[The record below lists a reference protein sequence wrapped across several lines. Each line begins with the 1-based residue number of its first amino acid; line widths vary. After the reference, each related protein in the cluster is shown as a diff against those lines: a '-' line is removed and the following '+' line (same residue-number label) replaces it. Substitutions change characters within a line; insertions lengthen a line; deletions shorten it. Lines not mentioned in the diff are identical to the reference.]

1 MSAISNILHAIS
13 DHGNA
18 LVSKVV
24 TYFGVVSIGGG
35 GALGVAS
42 GTAEKIAQNQSF
54 GLPDWAAMVSIVGG
68 ICLIIKNSIDAYYTI
83 QDRREKKRL
92 EHEERLKSVA
102 QEFMNENK

>member
-1 MSAISNILHAIS
+1 MSAISNIFHAIS

-92 EHEERLKSVA
+92 EHE
-102 QEFMNENK
+102 